1 MITQFAFRLIF
12 GLSLVWCLMPRAQ
25 VTSGFFRIQNL
36 VTLGLAVLAAMSAGH
51 LMATLDGATALL
63 PLAALQALAMGVATT
78 SFVASVLW
86 TLERRVAATR
96 LALLTCALA
105 GLAALLGSVSTEQLL
120 TARGMLFGVSELA
133 IGAVSGSAVAGMLL
147 GHWYLT
153 APTMSTSPL
162 NQVNGLLGVAAMIR
176 LVLSV
181 TGLALF
187 SPLAQARSTDEWSST
202 HAVWLSLDLL
212 GGSGGQLLVAAMVW
226 RIMKYR
232 NTQAATGVLFV
243 GVILAFLGE
252 MTAAL
257 LRRELNLPL

>member
-51 LMATLDGATALL
+51 LMATLDGESALLSLTALRV
-63 PLAALQALAMGVATT
+63 LAISVAAT

-86 TLERRVAATR
+86 TLERRTVATR
-96 LALLTCALA
+96 LAVLTSALA
-105 GLAALLGSVSTEQLL
+105 GLAALLGSVSSEQLS
-120 TARGMLFGVSELA
+120 TARGILFGVSELA

-162 NQVNGLLGVAAMIR
+162 NRVNGMLGVAAAVR
-176 LVLSV
+176 LVLSA
-181 TGLALF
+181 TGLVLF
-187 SPLAQARSTDEWSST
+187 SPFATSSSHGSWSST
-202 HAVWLSLDLL
+202 HSVWFSLDLL
-212 GGSGGQLLVAAMVW
+212 GGSGGQLIVAVMVW

-257 LRRELNLPL
+257 LRRELHLPL

>member
-12 GLSLVWCLMPRAQ
+12 GLSLVWCLMPREK

-36 VTLGLAVLAAMSAGH
+36 VTLGLAVLAAMSVGH
-51 LMATLDGATALL
+51 LIATLDGADAVLDV
-63 PLAALQALAMGVATT
+63 AARRACAIGIAVS
-78 SFVASVLW
+78 SFLGSMFW
-86 TLERRVAATR
+86 TLERRTGATR
-96 LALLTCALA
+96 LAFLTCGVA
-105 GLAALLGSVSTEQLL
+105 GIAALLGSVSTAQLA
-120 TARGMLFGVSELA
+120 TVRGALFGLSELA
-133 IGAVSGSAVAGMLL
+133 IGAVSGAAVAGMLL

-162 NQVNGLLGVAAMIR
+162 NRVNGMLGVAAAIR
-176 LVLSV
+176 LLLLGVGF
-181 TGLALF
+181 TPF
-187 SPLAQARSTDEWSST
+187 AQAGATANWTST
-202 HAVWLSLDLL
+202 HSVWLSLDLL
-212 GGSGGQLLVAAMVW
+212 GGSGGQLVITAMVW

>member
-12 GLSLVWCLMPRAQ
+12 GLSLVWCLMPRPQ
-25 VTSGFFRIQNL
+25 VTSGFFRIQNF
-36 VTLGLAVLAAMSAGH
+36 VTLGLAVLGAMSAGH
-51 LMATLDGATALL
+51 LVATLDGVDALL
-63 PLAALQALAMGVATT
+63 SLSTLRVIAIGIAAT
-78 SFVASVLW
+78 SFLGSVFW
-86 TLERRVAATR
+86 TLERRVGATR
-96 LALLTCALA
+96 FAFLTCAA
-105 GLAALLGSVSTEQLL
+105 SGVAAMLGGVSAEQFA
-120 TARGMLFGVSELA
+120 TARGALFGISELA

-162 NQVNGLLGVAAMIR
+162 NRVNGMLGVAAAVR
-176 LVLSV
+176 LVLLGV
-181 TGLALF
+181 GFT
-187 SPLAQARSTDEWSST
+187 PLAQAGATGNWSST
-202 HAVWLSLDLL
+202 HSVWFSLDFL
-212 GGSGGQLLVAAMVW
+212 GGSAGQLLISAMVW